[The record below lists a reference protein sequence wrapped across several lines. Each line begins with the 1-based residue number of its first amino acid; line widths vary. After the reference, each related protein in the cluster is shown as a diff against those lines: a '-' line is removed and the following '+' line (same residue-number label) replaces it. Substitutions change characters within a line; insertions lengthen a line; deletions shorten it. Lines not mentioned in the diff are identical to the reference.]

1 MQRVFDPERGGGVN
15 GRSACI
21 GVSPLGRFA
30 GPAARGSVRPVAPVQ
45 ERRRRRP
52 VGPPESGWTLG
63 AGGLPKVFW
72 AVLGVLLVA
81 LAVYL
86 LAVGYIGYGAVIGI
100 LALAAAVNLL

>member
-1 MQRVFDPERGGGVN
+1 
-15 GRSACI
+15 
-21 GVSPLGRFA
+21 
-30 GPAARGSVRPVAPVQ
+30 VAQVQ

-52 VGPPESGWTLG
+52 AGPPETGWTLG

-72 AVLGVLLVA
+72 AVLGVLLVV

-100 LALAAAVNLL
+100 LAAAAAVNLL